1 MNTTTTAVAVVYLED
16 PDDSELICPVC
27 RGQFDEGTT
36 TSRLMCCRNEV
47 CAECH
52 AALADRHVPSCPI
65 CRAALASP
73 PSSPDLDGAVVI
85 ADSDSDSDS
94 DSDGSNMDEDE
105 PAPSYF
111 ADTNGVDS
119 ETESESDPDDDDFVP
134 GEPQPTTVW
143 SH

>member
-27 RGQFDEGTT
+27 RGQFDEGMTHLPT
-36 TSRLMCCRNEV
+36 HVLPQRGLRRV
-47 CAECH
+47 PRRAGRQGH
-52 AALADRHVPSCPI
+52 PAARFAGPPS
-65 CRAALASP
+65 ASP
-73 PSSPDLDGAVVI
+73 RAPLDSDRDVVI
-85 ADSDSDSDS
+85 VDSDS
-94 DSDGSNMDEDE
+94 DSDGSDMDDDE

-134 GEPQPTTVW
+134 E
-143 SH
+143 SRSR

>member
-1 MNTTTTAVAVVYLED
+1 MNTTTTTTAVAVVYLED

-27 RGQFDEGTT
+27 REQFDEGMT

-73 PSSPDLDGAVVI
+73 PSSLDSDGAVVI
-85 ADSDSDSDS
+85 VDSDSDS
-94 DSDGSNMDEDE
+94 DSDGSDMDEDE

-134 GEPQPTTVW
+134 GEPQPMTVW

>member
-27 RGQFDEGTT
+27 RGQFDEGMT

-52 AALADRHVPSCPI
+52 VALADRDIPSCPI

-73 PSSPDLDGAVVI
+73 PSSLDSDGDVVI
-85 ADSDSDSDS
+85 VDSDSDAGGSD
-94 DSDGSNMDEDE
+94 MDEDE

-119 ETESESDPDDDDFVP
+119 ETESESDPDDNDFVP
-134 GEPQPTTVW
+134 GEPQPMTVW